1 MAPVTDNQLDGSF
14 FEKSTL
20 FSGLDR
26 ATLDG
31 LAQLC
36 RPVDMKAGEVLFRQG
51 DGSDGCYI
59 VLDGVLSIYAQ
70 SPEGDETLLAL
81 LRAGDVIGEMGLI
94 DGMPR
99 SATATTLKPC
109 LLAFLDTSNFNRF
122 AADYPAVYRQML
134 GIVSTRLRVTN
145 DVFAAYLQLPLG
157 GRLAHVMLQLAE
169 CLGHPLDDGRI
180 MIRQKITQGELARMT
195 GSSRENINRMLHS
208 WREKKI
214 VSRISS
220 YYCLERQEKLRELAT
235 P

>member
-1 MAPVTDNQLDGSF
+1 MSMNQLDGSF
-14 FEKSTL
+14 FENSAL

-31 LAQLC
+31 LARLC
-36 RPVDMKAGEVLFRQG
+36 RRADVTAGDVLFRQG
-51 DGSDGCYI
+51 DRSDGCYI

-99 SATATTLKPC
+99 SATATALKSC
-109 LLAFLDTSNFNRF
+109 VLAFLGTGNFNRF
-122 AADYPAVYRQML
+122 AEDYPAVYRQML

-145 DVFAAYLQLPLG
+145 DVFSAYLQLPLG
-157 GRLAHVMLQLAE
+157 GRLAHVMLQLAG
-169 CLGHPLDDGRI
+169 CLGDPLADGRI
-180 MIRQKITQGELARMT
+180 IIRQKITQGELARMT
-195 GSSRENINRMLHS
+195 GSSRENVNRMLNA
-208 WREKKI
+208 WRDENI

-220 YYCLERQEKLRELAT
+220 YYCLEQQERLRELAT